1 MEQYVIFHVDGGI
14 GKNIAATSVCKSISE
29 EYPDIV
35 FLKVDVEQGDLA
47 EAFDVSA
54 LPTFLFLKNGNIITR
69 IQGANVDALKN
80 ELNKL
85 N

>member
-1 MEQYVIFHVDGGI
+1 M
-14 GKNIAATSVCKSISE
+14 NIYDSRIE
-29 EYPDIV
+29 M
-35 FLKVDVEQGDLA
+35 VE
-47 EAFDVSA
+47 A
-54 LPTFLFLKNGNIITR
+54 LIPKNGNIITR